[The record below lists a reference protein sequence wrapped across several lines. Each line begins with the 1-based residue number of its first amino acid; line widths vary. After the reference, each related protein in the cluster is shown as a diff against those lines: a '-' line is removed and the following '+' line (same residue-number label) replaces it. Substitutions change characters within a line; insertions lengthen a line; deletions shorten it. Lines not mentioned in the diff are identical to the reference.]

1 MNVYITCK
9 HADTTYKLL
18 VCMFE
23 SLLSCI
29 SVAVRSVSPSMDIP
43 LTVLT
48 PFVQALGQVSMF
60 RERNVLVDLNVL
72 TMGAGYLFEWSL
84 S

>member
-1 MNVYITCK
+1 MYRQI
-9 HADTTYKLL
+9 HANKQTRRTSYWC
-18 VCMFE
+18 VFE
-23 SLLSCI
+23 SRLSCI

-60 RERNVLVDLNVL
+60 RERNVLVDLNIL

>member
-1 MNVYITCK
+1 
-9 HADTTYKLL
+9 
-18 VCMFE
+18 
-23 SLLSCI
+23 
-29 SVAVRSVSPSMDIP
+29 MDIP

-60 RERNVLVDLNVL
+60 RERNVLVDLNIL